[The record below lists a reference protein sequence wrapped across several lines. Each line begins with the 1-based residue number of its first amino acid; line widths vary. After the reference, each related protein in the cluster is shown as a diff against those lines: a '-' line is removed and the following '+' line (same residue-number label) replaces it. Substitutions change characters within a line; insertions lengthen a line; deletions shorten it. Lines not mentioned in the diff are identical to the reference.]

1 VRVGRAGLAHVAAEP
16 AEVTETRPARG
27 LSIAAHVAVVCCY
40 LAIAV
45 VLTWPLWSDPSV
57 RVPGLGAGISND
69 IYLND
74 WFMRYAAVAVSH
86 GRLPALVTTTL
97 DWPQGVN
104 AMWNTSF
111 LLPGVLLAPLTLL
124 AGPQVSLTAALTIGF
139 FGSAV
144 SMFFVLRRWQASVSA
159 AAIGGAIYGFS
170 PAVRMA
176 AQDHYHLQFAVLLPL
191 IVHAVLRLL
200 TGRGHPVRTG
210 AWLGLLI
217 AAQLFIA
224 EEMLVDAVLASVF
237 VLVVLVLSR
246 PRQAIRLRRIG
257 GVAAGAGVAVL
268 VTVLLGGHALWVQF
282 HGPLTEQG
290 SPWNI
295 GAYKGVLRDFV
306 LAPNNQLFHG
316 PDFVQFVVGSHQRY
330 SEYFAY
336 LGWPLLIVLLV
347 AAIAGWPDVRIRVAA
362 VACAGLE
369 LCSLG
374 ANAITFDHTTISA
387 RWLPWYWVHNLP
399 VLSQALPNRMSIL
412 ADAAAAAVFAFSLD
426 RLRGVLP
433 RWRRWR
439 APVAAVLTAV
449 ALLPLIPLIPLP
461 VHANNIVAPPPG
473 WSAAMAKLDLEPGA
487 PVLVLPKYDAL
498 TMSWEANTARP
509 FSIVGGYCIAPD
521 STGHAADCVSLMNA
535 PERQVALD
543 MSRLIRGSRWAVWPS
558 RGLMASALAGWRPA
572 AVIEEDINP
581 ASSLGRFL
589 RSYFGPP
596 QVKVDDVLCWRV
608 GPPAWHALAR
618 D

>member
-1 VRVGRAGLAHVAAEP
+1 VRVGLAHVAAEP
-16 AEVTETRPARG
+16 AEVTQTRPARV
-27 LSIAAHVAVVCCY
+27 LSVAAHLAVVCCY
-40 LAIAV
+40 LLIAV
-45 VLTWPLWSDPSV
+45 VLTWPLWAHPAIE
-57 RVPGLGAGISND
+57 VPGLGRGISND

-97 DWPQGVN
+97 NWPQGVN

-111 LLPGVLLAPLTLL
+111 LLPGVLLAPVTLL
-124 AGPQVSLTAALTIGF
+124 AGPQVSLTAALTLGF

-144 SMFFVLRRWQASVSA
+144 SMFFVLRRWQASLSA

-224 EEMLVDAVLASVF
+224 EEMLVDAVVASVL
-237 VLVVLVLSR
+237 VLLVLVLSK
-246 PRQAIRLRRIG
+246 PRRVLRRIG
-257 GVAAGAGVAVL
+257 GVAAGAGVAV
-268 VTVLLGGHALWVQF
+268 VVAAVLGGHALWVQF

-295 GAYKGVLRDFV
+295 AGYRGVLADFV
-306 LAPNNQLFHG
+306 TAPNNQLFHG
-316 PDFVQFVVGSHQRY
+316 PGFVQFIVGSHQRY

-347 AAIAGWPDVRIRVAA
+347 AAVAGWPDLRIRVSA
-362 VACAGLE
+362 VMFAGLE

-374 ANAITFDHTTISA
+374 GNPIGFDRKIVDP
-387 RWLPWYWVHNLP
+387 RWLPWYWLHDLP

-439 APVAAVLTAV
+439 APAAALLTAV

-461 VHANNIVAPPPG
+461 VHANRMIAPPPG
-473 WSAAMAKLDLEPGA
+473 WSAAMAKLDLAPEA

-521 STGHAADCVSLMNA
+521 STGHAADCVGLMTA
-535 PERQVALD
+535 PEQQVALD
-543 MSRLIRGSRWAVWPS
+543 MSRLMRGSRWAVWPNH
-558 RGLMASALAGWRPA
+558 GLMARALAGWRPA
-572 AVIEEDINP
+572 AVIAEDINP
-581 ASSLGRFL
+581 RSSLGRFL

-596 QVKVDDVLCWRV
+596 QVQVDGVLCWRV
-608 GPPAWHALAR
+608 RPIAGPHPPAR